1 MIINHTGS
9 FVFVHVPKAAGTSIS
24 RLFTKFSTYRD
35 LEVGGT
41 PLGEAVQPFFKR
53 RYGLAKHST
62 AQEIESV
69 MGEQRFGKYF
79 TFAFVRNPYTRAFSI
94 FNYLHRQQDR
104 KTLKTLAAV
113 SSLTEFGEFLRSEY
127 FAGDGMDRILRPQTF
142 WTDLP
147 SQRALDFVGSVEAI
161 DADVAYILRHTV
173 QPGKKAADADEKSEV
188 QARNRSTENPNE
200 LWDLLRQDPEA
211 ERLIYERYQS
221 DFERYGYE
229 RLDMSTNAAY
239 DERRLRDRGDQ
250 SHLKVVDIKPAL
262 TPEEDAAAGPLIKRK
277 PGGGKKGG
285 GQKAEGKKGPG
296 AKRGKWVA

>member
-24 RLFTKFSTYRD
+24 RLFTRFSTYRD

-53 RYGLAKHST
+53 RFGLAKHST

-69 MGEQRFGKYF
+69 MGAQRFGKYF

-104 KTLKTLAAV
+104 KTLKTVAAV
-113 SSLTEFGEFLRSEY
+113 SSLTEFGAFVRSEY

-142 WTDLP
+142 WTDLAAG
-147 SQRALDFVGSVEAI
+147 QALDFVGSVEAI
-161 DADVAYILRHTV
+161 DADVAYVLRHTV
-173 QPGKKAADADEKSEV
+173 QSGSKAAHADEYSEV
-188 QARNRSTENPNE
+188 QARNRSTDNPNA
-200 LWDLLRQDPEA
+200 LWELLRQDPEA
-211 ERLIYERYQS
+211 EQLIFDRYQS
-221 DFERYGYE
+221 DFERFGYE
-229 RLDMSTNAAY
+229 RLNMTATVAY

-250 SHLKVVDIKPAL
+250 PHLKVIDIKPAL
-262 TPEEDAAAGPLIKRK
+262 SPEEDAAAGPLIQQK
-277 PGGGKKGG
+277 PGGKKGG
-285 GQKAEGKKGPG
+285 GQKHGGKKGPG

>member
-104 KTLKTLAAV
+104 KALKTLAAV
-113 SSLTEFGEFLRSEY
+113 SSLTEFGAFLRSEY

-147 SQRALDFVGSVEAI
+147 NGAVLDFIGSVEAI
-161 DADVAYILRHTV
+161 DADVAYILRNTV
-173 QPGKKAADADEKSEV
+173 KAGKKAAHADEQSEV

-211 ERLIYERYQS
+211 ERLIFERYQS
-221 DFERYGYE
+221 DFERFGYE
-229 RLDMSTNAAY
+229 RLEMNAATAY
-239 DERRLRDRGDQ
+239 DERRLRDRGERT
-250 SHLKVVDIKPAL
+250 HLDVVAIKPAL
-262 TPEEDAAAGPLIKRK
+262 TAEEEAAAGPLIKK
-277 PGGGKKGG
+277 KQGGKKGG
-285 GQKAEGKKGPG
+285 GLKPEGKKGPG
-296 AKRGKWVA
+296 AKRAKWVA